1 MRKGRFKNPA
11 AKSAQ
16 RYSESVSFDWRLYR
30 YDIAGSIAHAA
41 ALAQA
46 GIITADERR
55 KIESELRA
63 IEKEIDSGKFEW
75 EQSLEDVHMNIEAAL
90 TKRIGAAGAKLH
102 TARSR
107 NDQIALDLRLYVK
120 EESRDVITQL
130 RRLQIAALNV
140 AEQHLDVVMPGY
152 THLQRAQPITFSH
165 YLLGQIEA
173 LERDGERL
181 RDCLVRT
188 DVLPLGSGALAGSTI
203 ALDRERI
210 ARELGFSRVSQNS
223 LDAVGDRD
231 FVCEFLF
238 CLALI
243 GLHLSRLSEDLII
256 WSTSEFGFLE
266 FSDGFSTGSSL
277 MPQKRNPDI
286 AELTRG
292 KTGRLYGNLMSILTT
307 MKGLPS
313 SYNRDMQ
320 EEKEAL
326 FDSVDTIAAALE
338 VFTAMLPELKINRDG
353 TEAAASD
360 PNLLAT
366 DLAEY
371 LVKKGMP
378 FREAHEIIGKLV
390 TQSATRRRPLN
401 QVPLREM
408 KKLSPL
414 FDVDVANVFDIRRS
428 LLERRAIGAPSPENI
443 AAQIKRWRSDLG
455 RAIDLNRPRR
465 FG

>member
-1 MRKGRFKNPA
+1 MRTGRFSKPA
-11 AKSAQ
+11 AELAQ

-55 KIESELRA
+55 KIEKELRA
-63 IEKEIDSGKFEW
+63 IEKEIESGKFEW
-75 EQSLEDVHMNIEAAL
+75 EQSLEDVHINIETAL

-107 NDQIALDLRLYVK
+107 NDQVALDLRLYVK
-120 EESRDVITQL
+120 AEIAELSAGL
-130 RRLQIAALNV
+130 RSLQTALLNLS
-140 AEQHLDVVMPGY
+140 EQHVDVVMPGY
-152 THLQRAQPITFSH
+152 THLQRAQPIFLAH
-165 YLLGQIEA
+165 YLLAQIEA
-173 LERDGERL
+173 FARDAERL
-181 RDCLVRT
+181 RDCNART

-203 ALDRERI
+203 VLDRELM
-210 ARELGFSRVSQNS
+210 AQQLGFARVSQNS

-238 CLALI
+238 CLAMI
-243 GLHLSRLSEDLII
+243 GMHLSRLSEDLIT
-256 WSTSEFGFLE
+256 WSTHEFGFVE
-266 FSDGFSTGSSL
+266 FSDAFSTGSSL
-277 MPQKRNPDI
+277 MPQKKNPDM

-292 KTGRLYGNLMSILTT
+292 KTGRLYGNLLSILTT
-307 MKGLPS
+307 LKALRS

-320 EEKEAL
+320 EDKEAL
-326 FDSVDTIAAALE
+326 FDSVDTVRAALE
-338 VFTAMLPELKINRDG
+338 VFSAMLPKIEINRARM
-353 TEAAASD
+353 EAAASD
-360 PNLLAT
+360 PNLFAT

-390 TQSATRRRPLN
+390 ARSVTKETPLN
-401 QVPLREM
+401 RVPLAEM

-414 FDVDVANVFDIRRS
+414 FDSDVANVFDIRRS
-428 LLERRAIGAPSPENI
+428 LAARTATGAPSPKNV
-443 AAQIKRWRSDLG
+443 ATQISRWVKLLRD
-455 RAIDLNRPRR
+455 R
-465 FG
+465 

>member
-1 MRKGRFKNPA
+1 MRKGRFKKPA
-11 AKSAQ
+11 AALAQ

-41 ALAQA
+41 ALAQG
-46 GIITADERR
+46 GIITAEEQRR
-55 KIESELRA
+55 IENELRA
-63 IEKEIDSGKFEW
+63 IEKEIESGKFEW
-75 EQSLEDVHMNIEAAL
+75 ERSLEDVHMNIEAAL
-90 TKRIGAAGAKLH
+90 VKRIGVAGGKLH

-120 EESRDVITQL
+120 TEAREATTHL
-130 RRLQIAALNV
+130 RQLQIALLNL
-140 AEQHLDVVMPGY
+140 AEQHLDVIMPGY

-173 LERDGERL
+173 FERDRERL

-203 ALDRERI
+203 VLDRNRI
-210 ARELGFSRVSQNS
+210 AREFGFSRVSQNS

-256 WSTSEFGFLE
+256 WGTSEFGFLE
-266 FSDGFSTGSSL
+266 FSDAFSTGSSL
-277 MPQKRNPDI
+277 MPQKRNPHV

-307 MKGLPS
+307 MKALPS

-320 EEKEAL
+320 EDKETL
-326 FDSVDTIAAALE
+326 FDSVDAVKNALE
-338 VFTAMLPELKINRDG
+338 ISAAMLPELKINR
-353 TEAAASD
+353 ERMQAAATD

-371 LVKKGMP
+371 LVNKGTP
-378 FREAHEIIGKLV
+378 FREAHEVVGKIV
-390 TQSATRRRPLN
+390 ARSAAKDIPLN
-401 QVPLREM
+401 HVPLAELR
-408 KKLSPL
+408 KFSRF
-414 FDVDVANVFDIRRS
+414 FDSDVAKIFDIRGS
-428 LLERRAIGAPSPENI
+428 LAQRRAVGAPSPQNI
-443 AAQIKRWRSDLG
+443 AAQIKRWKRLL
-455 RAIDLNRPRR
+455 AEE
-465 FG
+465 